1 MSSKVFFYLQL
12 MWGCWTK
19 TGTRRTIET
28 MQTLTLKQN
37 SNTTQRVGWTRF
49 LTTCTVPSEKHRICF
64 CLQIRQPL
72 SGWGVQALYL
82 DGEYK
87 LCLWPGSSIHSSIAD
102 KSPILSLL
110 YFCFDPLH
118 PFHSPH
124 HPTPCLPPASGKHES
139 VLCICELRGLSVWL
153 VVVFLDSTYPLL
165 LKLF

>member
-1 MSSKVFFYLQL
+1 
-12 MWGCWTK
+12 
-19 TGTRRTIET
+19 

-64 CLQIRQPL
+64 CLK
-72 SGWGVQALYL
+72 SGSHYL

-87 LCLWPGSSIHSSIAD
+87 LCLWPGSPIHSSIAD

-110 YFCFDPLH
+110 YFSFDLLH
-118 PFHSPH
+118 PFPSPH
-124 HPTPCLPPASGKHES
+124 HPTPHLPPASGKHES

-153 VVVFLDSTYPLL
+153 VVVFVDSTYPLL